1 MENSSLE
8 SLSAPEPTVMDSDP
22 SESKDSSPSVEVQV
36 SSAPFKNPAQPYT
49 ALKEPL
55 QEGVGSSP
63 KQIRFFGP
71 RFMAIWVMPIAIT
84 GIIME
89 FLFVGPA
96 RNVNPF
102 N

>member
-8 SLSAPEPTVMDSDP
+8 SISTPEPNVIDAEP
-22 SESKDSSPSVEVQV
+22 SESNASSSVEVQV
-36 SSAPFKNPAQPYT
+36 STAPFKNPAQPYT

-55 QEGVGSSP
+55 KEGVGSSP